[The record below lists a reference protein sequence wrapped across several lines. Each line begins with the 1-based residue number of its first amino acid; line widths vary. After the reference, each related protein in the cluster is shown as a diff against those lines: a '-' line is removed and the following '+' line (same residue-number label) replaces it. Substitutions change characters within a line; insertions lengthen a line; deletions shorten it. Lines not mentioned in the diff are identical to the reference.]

1 MKYKFISKQD
11 VLKKGNFYYVTLNN
25 GIIKLN
31 EEQYTFLSNF
41 IYYNDIKSVISNYP
55 NEYQL
60 KVKKLIEYY
69 VERKVLVPENYIEK
83 NPLNWISRLTKFS
96 MPVFLKLRIENFIS
110 SIEKKMNFQI
120 FNTFVFFLNMLG
132 VFCVISI
139 IHETHFVIEHSPR
152 TLFMFLMGFIVAIVH
167 ELCMALYITHQR
179 VKINR
184 WYIRVLLGFFISIGT
199 NWSAMLTRGRK
210 QIMSMFAF
218 AINGTLGFVSFFAI
232 ITKVLLMYVST
243 EKIMWLVNFSVGG
256 YIFIIISIYPFLFK
270 NDGFY
275 LFQEL
280 TQVRK
285 IRTRFFKLLYFPFS
299 KSVRNDWKNNSLKDK
314 IIILLWGLGFLFT
327 IYLVEYFISSGIRII
342 I

>member
-1 MKYKFISKQD
+1 
-11 VLKKGNFYYVTLNN
+11 
-25 GIIKLN
+25 
-31 EEQYTFLSNF
+31 
-41 IYYNDIKSVISNYP
+41 
-55 NEYQL
+55 
-60 KVKKLIEYY
+60 
-69 VERKVLVPENYIEK
+69 
-83 NPLNWISRLTKFS
+83 
-96 MPVFLKLRIENFIS
+96 
-110 SIEKKMNFQI
+110 
-120 FNTFVFFLNMLG
+120 
-132 VFCVISI
+132 
-139 IHETHFVIEHSPR
+139 
-152 TLFMFLMGFIVAIVH
+152 MFLMGFIVAIVH

-184 WYIRVLLGFFISIGT
+184 WYIRVFLGFFISIGT

-243 EKIMWLVNFSVGG
+243 ERIMWLVNFSVGG
-256 YIFIIISIYPFLFK
+256 YIFVIISIYPFLFK

-327 IYLVEYFISSGIRII
+327 IYLVEYFISNGIRII